1 MSSSFPP
8 VREPKV
14 AIRRFMEPL
23 RDAFTTRPDGSTWAR
38 SANTWRAALA
48 YLEGLTRPGKHK
60 TLRGIGKRMN
70 LHEDAIRR
78 FISQSPWEHEAVQEY
93 LNRDIPDDFH
103 SEAAMLIIDD
113 VDILKKGRHSV
124 GVSRQYAGSIG
135 KVDNCQVAVDL
146 VAAVPGEARNAD
158 QLTWPLGME
167 LYVPEPWLKDD
178 SYAERRERCNLP
190 EDLEF
195 RTKLEIALDLL
206 RRARAA
212 DVPHAYIGGDAA
224 YGGSHAFRAQL
235 RDWDEPYIVG
245 IKPSKLQVVPAT
257 SPEDAG
263 PRPDSR
269 PRTEAVDESTILS
282 AADVAKQLDDWTEIE
297 WSEGTKGPLSAA
309 VARRWVTV
317 VKQTTAGTE
326 IQEQGWLVLEK
337 QGTELKCWLCWDVQD
352 WSLEELVTY
361 AHMRWPIEQFHKDAK
376 QVLGLNQFEGRTWKG
391 WNHHVAVVLLTYAF
405 IATQRA
411 AHGAAAEELPPF
423 SQVARALVIE
433 AATQTAQRRGL
444 ARQKATEVAEDFI
457 RGYTDW

>member
-1 MSSSFPP
+1 MNAFSST
-8 VREPKV
+8 VREPKLS
-14 AIRRFMEPL
+14 IRRFMKPL
-23 RDAFTTRPDGSTWAR
+23 RDAFTTRPDGSTWSRA
-38 SANTWRAALA
+38 ANTWCAALA
-48 YLEGLTRPGKHK
+48 YLEGLTRPGEHK

-93 LNRDIPDDFH
+93 LNRDIPDDFR
-103 SEAAMLIIDD
+103 SEAAILIVDD

-146 VAAVPGEARNAD
+146 VSVVPGDTRNAD

-167 LYVPEPWLKDD
+167 LYLPEPWLKDD
-178 SYAERRERCNLP
+178 SYADRRERCNLP

-212 DVPHAYIGGDAA
+212 DIPHACVGGDAA
-224 YGGSHAFRAQL
+224 YGGSHGFRAQL
-235 RDWDEPYIVG
+235 RDWQEPYIVG
-245 IKPSKLQVVPAT
+245 IRPSKLQVVPDSSADDGDARASSRVREEAEIRSAT
-257 SPEDAG
+257 
-263 PRPDSR
+263 
-269 PRTEAVDESTILS
+269 AVAND
-282 AADVAKQLDDWTEIE
+282 LDDWTEIE
-297 WSEGTKGPLSAA
+297 WTEGTKGTLSAA
-309 VARRWVTV
+309 VSRQWVTV
-317 VKQTTAGTE
+317 VKQTNAGAV
-326 IQEQGWLVLEK
+326 IQEAGWLLLEK
-337 QGTELKCWLCWDVQD
+337 QGTELKGWICWDVDD

-361 AHMRWPIEQFHKDAK
+361 AHMRWPIERFHKDVK

-411 AHGAAAEELPPF
+411 AHGAAAESLPPF

-433 AATQTAQRRGL
+433 SATQTAQQRGL
-444 ARQKATEVAEDFI
+444 VRQKATEVAKDFI
-457 RGYTDW
+457 TGFTDW